1 MSKTIH
7 PLGDQSGGVNTF
19 ANERDVDDRE
29 YATGYNVDSSIPGEI
44 RCLGKWDTF
53 FADANYVIDEITA
66 ISQTGAGSAMLLG
79 TTISNYTG
87 PIGTTYYEVQCERTI
102 PTPNTFKWKKK
113 LNDGNWSS
121 WSAEIDMK
129 DDPDIA
135 GNMDNG
141 LRPYWANPNDS
152 SHVGYQDD
160 NTSYSKWTFSV
171 GVSAFQD
178 VKAGYGLFPFQTDFD
193 LSGNSVAGY
202 YLAVAK
208 PDVAS
213 TNNVTKVSMYHQPQ
227 ISSSNVTK
235 DVISIEGSHAD
246 ATLDYLWIDGAM
258 RLFDASS
265 TLNEH
270 NFAPKKWWLL
280 EKGVGYFKG
289 SSINDKYISTNSWVT
304 ETAEPIAPT
313 GGHMFKGTN
322 VNRPFSVMQHT
333 NQTEDFEWEIDTSTN
348 PNTTAINV
356 MATDFGLSSAGI
368 NVGLYIATADV
379 VQGYTYN
386 DSNIGWGK
394 DASTAR
400 EYKFYYSYIYDN
412 NQESLLYQ
420 YTVQNDGSDTI
431 SLGGNAAAGSGKYV
445 TFMPIAYPGADA
457 ASWNY
462 RITGIRLYYN
472 RADSDNN
479 VKYYIGE
486 FPIQGPSAG
495 DNTAKELDHSTARPL
510 LLGKDAN
517 GNPNNTS
524 GNDAYQDVGLY
535 FEEPPVIF
543 THAVM
548 SGIREDTTSIGCK
561 YKTGTVINRRLY
573 VGNVKQ
579 ATEDSGGVE
588 KKYTDRIVKSLPNKF
603 DVLPD
608 TEFIDVAIRDG
619 EEIIKLESL
628 GNRLLQFKQNT
639 LYSIAVAGGEE
650 YLDGTF
656 KNMGASHPH
665 AITKTDYGI
674 FWVNKR
680 GAYIFTGEGAPINLI
695 DRKIGLK
702 EWNDWITTDAITGYL
717 PSEKKFV
724 VINNSANVWATKD
737 ETSVVDMYIYNI
749 LTQSWNQGVNLIGT
763 AGASLDAVSNIVNYT
778 DSNKNVTPILMVGN
792 DDLMQYKNVEDL
804 DGNTVATRV
813 FNLITKDIHAGSP
826 HLRKKFYKAYITYK
840 GLGNN
845 SGALQ
850 GVIPTVKATITGST
864 GKNIITLV
872 GGTVFSATDD
882 WKTAEYKVDA
892 TSNSD
897 KAASRNAYSVKLEI
911 SHNTVHQNFKI
922 NDISLVFRPKS
933 VK

>member
-53 FADANYVIDEITA
+53 FADANYVEDGVTIASNPMPDWEL
-66 ISQTGAGSAMLLG
+66 QVRGS
-79 TTISNYTG
+79 YTG
-87 PIGTTYYEVQCERTI
+87 PIGVVTYQIEQVGNPAGTNPDQYKWRKSGVNNTTY
-102 PTPNTFKWKKK
+102 
-113 LNDGNWSS
+113 GNWSS
-121 WSAEIDMK
+121 DTDMESNPSAV
-129 DDPDIA
+129 
-135 GNMDNG
+135 DNG
-141 LRPYWANPNDS
+141 LEFAFVNTNPTNPT
-152 SHVGYQDD
+152 GA
-160 NTSYSKWTFSV
+160 TSITFTASK
-171 GVSAFQD
+171 SAFGD
-178 VKAGYGLFPFQTDFD
+178 TKAGYGLFPFQTDFD
-193 LSGNSVAGY
+193 INGNSVEGY
-202 YLAVAK
+202 YLSVHK
-208 PDVAS
+208 HTHIPHTAS
-213 TNNVTKVSMYHQPQ
+213 TNHNHVVSFYHQPK
-227 ISSSNVTK
+227 ISNENVSK
-235 DVISIEGSHAD
+235 DVINIGDYHSD

-258 RLFDASS
+258 RIFDASR

-289 SSINDKYISTNSWVT
+289 TSVNDKYISTNSWVT
-304 ETAEPIAPT
+304 ETAEPAAPT

-322 VNRPFSVMQHT
+322 INRPFIMDGGGDDEWT
-333 NQTEDFEWEIDTSTN
+333 NI
-348 PNTTAINV
+348 NTLATA
-356 MATDFGLSSAGI
+356 FGLSSAGI

-386 DSNIGWGK
+386 DSNVGWGK

-412 NQESLLYQ
+412 NQESLLYK
-420 YTVQNDGSDTI
+420 YTVQSDGSDTI

-486 FPIQGPSAG
+486 FPVQGPTAG
-495 DNTAKELDHSTARPL
+495 DNTAKELDHNTTRPL

-724 VINNSANVWATKD
+724 VINNSTNVWATKD

-792 DDLMQYKNVEDL
+792 DDLMQYKSIDEL

-813 FNLITKDIHAGSP
+813 FNLVTKDVHAGSP

-840 GLGNN
+840 GLGNT
-845 SGALQ
+845 SGVLQ
-850 GVIPTVKATITGST
+850 GTIPTVKATITGST
-864 GKNIITLV
+864 GKNTITLV
-872 GGTVFSATDD
+872 AGTVFSATDD

-911 SHNTVHQNFKI
+911 SDDSVHQNFKI